1 MRRLALLAVPL
12 ALAGCAPAPTVNPV
26 TPTAADITPATT
38 QAAEP
43 TVEPTPTETAV
54 TVAPETPASTVAQ
67 PPSEPPPA
75 PTEPAPTTAG
85 GLSESDVATVEGW
98 HPTARPGGPEEGFLG
113 NGTWVHATSAE
124 HSAFAAIALGCTDLG
139 AYPAPVAALEGNL
152 VDDAGHPGVGLT
164 LEFASAADAGAY
176 FAEWLRQAEA
186 CGGTSTTKVDATE
199 DTWVG
204 RRNLATVWS
213 ETAGVRGD
221 TVRLLI
227 VDSPDADLSRA
238 LDGVG

>member
-1 MRRLALLAVPL
+1 M
-12 ALAGCAPAPTVNPV
+12 
-26 TPTAADITPATT
+26 
-38 QAAEP
+38 
-43 TVEPTPTETAV
+43 
-54 TVAPETPASTVAQ
+54 
-67 PPSEPPPA
+67 
-75 PTEPAPTTAG
+75 
-85 GLSESDVATVEGW
+85 
-98 HPTARPGGPEEGFLG
+98 
-113 NGTWVHATSAE
+113 
-124 HSAFAAIALGCTDLG
+124 
-139 AYPAPVAALEGNL
+139 
-152 VDDAGHPGVGLT
+152 T

-186 CGGTSTTKVDATE
+186 CVGTSTTKVDATE